1 VSDPAVQKTPK
12 QKKPIQILRER
23 QGGMPKELLERNKR
37 QATARRQLR
46 TALKDG
52 PKIVPEL
59 AKATGLATQ
68 ETFWLLMGMKK
79 YGELAEGAER
89 DGYYEYMLI
98 PDPNQE

>member
-1 VSDPAVQKTPK
+1 
-12 QKKPIQILRER
+12 
-23 QGGMPKELLERNKR
+23 MPKDLLERNKR
-37 QATARRQLR
+37 HKAARRQLR

-59 AKATGLATQ
+59 VKATGLAAQ
-68 ETFWLLMGMKK
+68 KAFWLLMGMKK